1 MTYSIIL
8 DFWMD
13 IHLWE
18 DFWTSNITIQSGCRP
33 AWLTRTSTD
42 TFHCKLSS
50 LSQILTCIFLHR
62 CNWQPRTSISHG
74 LVWSQNNE
82 YVTQFA
88 NRRLTVSLSY
98 QTKRPYVV
106 SCVSQKKHVSAWPE
120 IVSTIQ
126 HLGWQPP
133 TRRFHLA
140 LRCPRTPRPATE
152 QHQMSLK
159 AETIVQ
165 PKMTCFMQ
173 KSFEGLCI
181 ENPSHSKHGGK
192 SWFMSHSN
200 IELATFRDHLQ
211 SSVKVWCWKS
221 PKFHICQFLWLGFG
235 HH

>member
-62 CNWQPRTSISHG
+62 CNWQPRTSISPG

-88 NRRLTVSLSY
+88 NRRLTKQNGHMLYPAFPKKNTSLLGQRLSAPFSTLDGSH
-98 QTKRPYVV
+98 QLGVFTLPCVV
-106 SCVSQKKHVSAWPE
+106 HGHRGLQQSN
-120 IVSTIQ
+120 
-126 HLGWQPP
+126 
-133 TRRFHLA
+133 TRWA
-140 LRCPRTPRPATE
+140 
-152 QHQMSLK
+152 
-159 AETIVQ
+159 
-165 PKMTCFMQ
+165 
-173 KSFEGLCI
+173 
-181 ENPSHSKHGGK
+181 
-192 SWFMSHSN
+192 
-200 IELATFRDHLQ
+200 
-211 SSVKVWCWKS
+211 
-221 PKFHICQFLWLGFG
+221 
-235 HH
+235 

>member
-106 SCVSQKKHVSAWPE
+106 SCVSQKKTRLCLARDCQHHSAPWMAATNSAFSPCPALSTDTEACNRATPDEPKGRNNSPTKNDMFHAE
-120 IVSTIQ
+120 ILWGTL
-126 HLGWQPP
+126 H
-133 TRRFHLA
+133 
-140 LRCPRTPRPATE
+140 
-152 QHQMSLK
+152 
-159 AETIVQ
+159 
-165 PKMTCFMQ
+165 
-173 KSFEGLCI
+173 
-181 ENPSHSKHGGK
+181 
-192 SWFMSHSN
+192 
-200 IELATFRDHLQ
+200 
-211 SSVKVWCWKS
+211 WKS
-221 PKFHICQFLWLGFG
+221 EPFQTWWKIMIHVPFKHRTGNFPGSSPIIC
-235 HH
+235 